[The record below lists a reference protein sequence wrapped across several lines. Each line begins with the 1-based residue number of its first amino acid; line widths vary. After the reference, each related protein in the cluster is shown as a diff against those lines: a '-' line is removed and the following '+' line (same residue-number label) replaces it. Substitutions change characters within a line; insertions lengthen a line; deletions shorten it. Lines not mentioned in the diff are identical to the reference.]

1 MLDWGMTHSPLFAAL
16 PNLITLSRIL
26 LIPVTVLMIAD
37 HEWNWALG
45 LFLLAGASD
54 GLDGFLARTFDLHSE
69 LGAYL
74 DALADKALLIS
85 IFITLA
91 VVGAVPASIAILVV
105 FRDLM
110 IMGAVVISWIMEKP
124 IQIRPLMVSKLNTT
138 AQIGFAGLVLGL
150 KAFEWSIGYWFGIA
164 LVLVATLTVVSGV
177 AYLAQWYL
185 LMSA

>member
-1 MLDWGMTHSPLFAAL
+1 MSHSPLFAAL

-26 LIPVTVLMIAD
+26 LVPVTVLMIAD
-37 HEWNWALG
+37 REWDWALA

-54 GLDGFLARTFDLHSE
+54 GLDGFLARRYDLHSE

-74 DALADKALLIS
+74 DAMADKALLIS
-85 IFITLA
+85 IFVTLA

-138 AQIGFAGLVLGL
+138 GQIAFAGLVLGL

-164 LVLVATLTVVSGV
+164 LVLVATLTVVSGA
-177 AYLAQWYL
+177 AYLAQWYRH
-185 LMSA
+185 MSA